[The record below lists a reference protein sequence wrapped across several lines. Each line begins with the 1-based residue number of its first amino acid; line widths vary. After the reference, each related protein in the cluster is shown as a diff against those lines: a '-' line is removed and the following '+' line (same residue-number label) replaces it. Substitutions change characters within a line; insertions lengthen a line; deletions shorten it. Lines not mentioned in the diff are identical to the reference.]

1 MAERSPPPPPLM
13 ESMETDLL
21 ERTVSALF
29 PQNQVEAPTTAHT
42 MPNSDYPTPV
52 TMEELNG
59 AVKRM
64 AAKNTTPGADGIP
77 GKALSLALTVLHEE
91 LVETMSNCLRE
102 GKMPVGRRPS

>member
-1 MAERSPPPPPLM
+1 
-13 ESMETDLL
+13 METDLL

-29 PQNQVEAPTTAHT
+29 PQDQVEAPTTAHT
-42 MPNSDYPTPV
+42 MPDSDYPPPV

-64 AAKNTTPGADGIP
+64 AAKNTTRCPDEIP